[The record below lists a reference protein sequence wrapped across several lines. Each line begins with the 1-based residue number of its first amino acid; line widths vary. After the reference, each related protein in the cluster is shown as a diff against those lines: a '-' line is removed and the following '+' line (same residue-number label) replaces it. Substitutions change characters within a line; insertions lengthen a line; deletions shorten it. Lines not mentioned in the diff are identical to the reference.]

1 MTNHITKYLNIGPM
15 VKDLFFKD
23 GGEGKWRVKTFT
35 LAH

>member
-1 MTNHITKYLNIGPM
+1 M